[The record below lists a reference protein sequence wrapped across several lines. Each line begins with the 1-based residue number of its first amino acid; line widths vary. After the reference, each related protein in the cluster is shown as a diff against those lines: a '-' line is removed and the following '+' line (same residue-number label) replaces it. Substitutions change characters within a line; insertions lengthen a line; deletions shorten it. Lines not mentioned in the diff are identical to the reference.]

1 MQRQSTKERIY
12 RKLFRLSLCVL
23 CMLPCVMV
31 GVWGL
36 VDLGHGTLTE
46 ITQELF
52 GVGQT
57 GAAALV
63 ATAVAILAGIAV
75 IPLISSAAYT
85 RNDEG

>member
-1 MQRQSTKERIY
+1 
-12 RKLFRLSLCVL
+12 
-23 CMLPCVMV
+23 MLPCVMV

-36 VDLGHGTLTE
+36 ADLGHGALTE
-46 ITQELF
+46 ITQERF

-63 ATAVAILAGIAV
+63 ATAVAILAGIV
-75 IPLISSAAYT
+75 MIPLIISAAYT